1 MHTLRIAIAY
11 LLDIISWVIVV
22 KSLFTWVPAL
32 MDTKLYQIMDEITEP
47 IEGPIRRILYKN
59 YSGPVD
65 FSPVIA
71 IIILIF
77 LKGLVL

>member
-1 MHTLRIAIAY
+1 MTILRIALSY
-11 LLDIISWVIVV
+11 LIDIISWVIVI
-22 KSLFTWVPAL
+22 KSLFTWVPYL
-32 MDTKLYQIMDEITEP
+32 MNTKIYQIMDEITEP
-47 IEGPIRRILYKN
+47 IEGPIRKIIYKN

-71 IIILIF
+71 IIILMF

>member
-11 LLDIISWVIVV
+11 LLDIISWIIVV
-22 KSLFTWVPAL
+22 KSLFTWVPSL
-32 MDTKLYQIMDEITEP
+32 METKLYQIMDEITEP
-47 IEGPIRRILYKN
+47 IEGPIIRILYKN

-77 LKGLVL
+77 LKGLFL

>member
-11 LLDIISWVIVV
+11 LLDIISWIIVV
-22 KSLFTWVPAL
+22 KSLFTWVPSL
-32 MDTKLYQIMDEITEP
+32 METKLYQIMDEITEP

-59 YSGPVD
+59 HSGPVD